1 MLHFMRE
8 AVLNKIYLFM
18 RKNGGQY
25 KKVVKQLTTEKMSI
39 KEMNA
44 LLLKV
49 DRQLTEK
56 KD

>member
-49 DRQLTEK
+49 DR
-56 KD
+56 